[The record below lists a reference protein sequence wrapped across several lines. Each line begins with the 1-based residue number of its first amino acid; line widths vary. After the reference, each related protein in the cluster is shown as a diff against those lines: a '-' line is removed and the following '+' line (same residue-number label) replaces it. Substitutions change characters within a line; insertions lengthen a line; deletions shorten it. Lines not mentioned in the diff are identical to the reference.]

1 MYSKIVIVAAA
12 LAIAAARPQG
22 GHEHGHAYSSQS
34 IVLHQSHGHEAQSHG
49 HQVQSHGHQAQS
61 HGHQQPAHHA
71 HQEEHHADY
80 YAEPHYSYEYK
91 VQDPHTHDN
100 KYHHETR
107 KGDQVKGVYSLHEAD
122 GTVRIVEYTADKHNG
137 FNAIVK
143 HEGHAQHIVPEHHHS
158 HH

>member
-1 MYSKIVIVAAA
+1 MISKIVIVAAA

-49 HQVQSHGHQAQS
+49 HQVQSHGHQEQS
-61 HGHQQPAHHA
+61 HGHQEHHA
-71 HQEEHHADY
+71 HEQEHHVDY

-122 GTVRIVEYTADKHNG
+122 GSVRIVEYTADKHNG

-143 HEGHAQHIVPEHHHS
+143 HEGHVPEHHHS